1 MSADAARPPARFSG
15 FLDLLLCL
23 AFAALWAWPLPSR
36 LGVLRDGYDAAQ
48 HAWSLA
54 WVAHALTTGGTPLF
68 EANVLAPSHD
78 VLAFT
83 EPLVAYGVLSIPLRA
98 AGLSAAEAANAV
110 SLLLLGLAPF
120 LLSRAAISLGAAR
133 GPAVAGSLAASFG
146 ALATLNLGYVSF
158 AAWGGIAFL
167 VLEWARLAR
176 TGSASAAVDLGAG
189 AAVLAW
195 FSLQLFAF
203 ALAGLLFLALADL
216 LRQPRRFVGET
227 LPRLLVSGA
236 VAALLLAPLALP
248 LLRVRS
254 TEGFQRTESETR
266 RFQASP
272 ASLLT
277 TTPDNPGQA
286 FLPYRSGS
294 ETALY
299 PGTVA
304 VLLCAAGLVVLFR
317 RSPLRLL
324 AGTGALIALV
334 GFTGALG
341 FGGPLWPL
349 LVKLAPP
356 LFGGIRSAAR
366 FSFLAQTGVA
376 LLAAAGATALLARV
390 RDRWVRAGLVAV
402 TVAAVAA
409 DVRQSAAFAYLPEE
423 PPAVERLLASD
434 DPGGP
439 VLHLPLTHGPAEAR
453 WMLAST
459 LHFRPVV
466 NGVLSHV
473 PARHEELAALLS
485 SAPVPAGALER
496 LESWPV
502 GTIVLHEHLV
512 PVERLAPTLR
522 FLASGL
528 DSGRLLGPVRLPH
541 RAGSDWVF
549 PLAAHRQGRALPAAA
564 GEVATAAASFRERAL
579 AAPEV
584 TGPSVEALVL
594 AVDAPAEG
602 ATVEGELVVRGWA
615 QDELGPVA
623 VLEVTVDGD
632 RRDPVSLA
640 RLPRPDVA
648 AALPLLGS
656 CEEAGYEARVGKL
669 PGDEG
674 RHVLGV
680 SFLSKGG
687 RFRRVERPFVWR

>member
-1 MSADAARPPARFSG
+1 MSAEAAKPPARLSG
-15 FLDLLLCL
+15 LLDLLLCL

-48 HAWSLA
+48 HAWNLA

-83 EPLVAYGVLSIPLRA
+83 EPLVGYGVLSIPFRS

-133 GPAVAGSLAASFG
+133 GPAIVGSLAASFG
-146 ALATLNLGYVSF
+146 ALSTLNLGYVSF

-167 VLEWARLAR
+167 VLEGTRLAR
-176 TGSASAAVDLGAG
+176 TGSTSAAVDLGAG
-189 AAVLAW
+189 AAILAW

-203 ALAGLLFLALADL
+203 AMAGLLFLALADL
-216 LRQPRRFVGET
+216 LRQPRRFASET

-254 TEGFQRTESETR
+254 TEGFQRTEAETR
-266 RFQASP
+266 RFQATP
-272 ASLLT
+272 ASLVT

-286 FLPYRSGS
+286 FLPFRSGS

-304 VLLCAAGLVVLFR
+304 VVLSAAGLLVLFR

-324 AGTGALIALV
+324 AGTGTVLAVV

-341 FGGPLWPL
+341 YGGPVWPL
-349 LVKLAPP
+349 LVKLVPP
-356 LFGGIRSAAR
+356 LYGGIRSAAR

-390 RDRWVRAGLVAV
+390 RDRWTRAGLVALA
-402 TVAAVAA
+402 VAAVAA
-409 DVRQSAAFAYLPEE
+409 DVRQSAAFTYRPEE
-423 PPAVERLLASD
+423 PPPVERLLASD

-439 VLHLPLTHGPAEAR
+439 VLHLPLTHRPAEAR
-453 WMLAST
+453 LMLAST

-473 PARHEELAALLS
+473 PARHEELASLLAS
-485 SAPVPAGALER
+485 SPVPADLLQR

-502 GTIVLHEHLV
+502 GTVVLHEHLL

-522 FLASGL
+522 FLVAGL
-528 DSGRLLGPVRLPH
+528 DSGRLLGPVRLAH
-541 RAGSDWVF
+541 RGGHDWVF
-549 PLAAHRQGRALPAAA
+549 PLAAHRQGRALPASAEA
-564 GEVATAAASFRERAL
+564 PARAAADFRARAL
-579 AAPEV
+579 AAPDV
-584 TGPSVEALVL
+584 RGPSEESLVL
-594 AVDAPAEG
+594 AVDAPGEG
-602 ATVEGELVVRGWA
+602 STVEGDLLVRGWA
-615 QDELGPVA
+615 EDADGPVA
-623 VLEVTVDGD
+623 VLEVTVDGE
-632 RRDPVSLA
+632 RRDPLSLA
-640 RLPRPDVA
+640 RVPRPDVA
-648 AALPLLGS
+648 SALPHLGS
-656 CEEAGYEARVGKL
+656 CEEAGYEARVAKL